1 MSSIVFPFGARD
13 TASFRVWSSAVL
25 GNIGTCGRE
34 EPAAALSRY
43 SVAYKLPQQDV
54 TKTKLFWS
62 KSNPSLQGSSMSHG
76 NLCDAAWPGGTPQLA
91 AQTRDSGKEG
101 RQAGLHWDTPG
112 STQDSLQ
119 QLSVT
124 SSASTTPHWKG
135 CMADIERIAYT
146 KKKKKKRVTSI
157 SLLHLKALQ
166 IQQIAL

>member
-1 MSSIVFPFGARD
+1 
-13 TASFRVWSSAVL
+13 
-25 GNIGTCGRE
+25 
-34 EPAAALSRY
+34 
-43 SVAYKLPQQDV
+43 
-54 TKTKLFWS
+54 
-62 KSNPSLQGSSMSHG
+62 MSHG
-76 NLCDAAWPGGTPQLA
+76 NLCDTAWPGGTPELA

-146 KKKKKKRVTSI
+146 KKKKKSNKQI
-157 SLLHLKALQ
+157 SSSSEGSSNTTDSLVILPKGSALLGTKKS
-166 IQQIAL
+166 